1 MTEKQLIVVCGA
13 TGKQGGAVVKAL
25 LSNGNK
31 FRIRGVSRNID
42 TEKAAALKSRGVE
55 LVKARFE
62 DRESMR
68 NALKGAYGVFSV
80 QNFFDAGYEGEIQ
93 QGKIVAELCKELGI
107 RHLVYSS
114 VGGADRDSHNVRHFH
129 SKWMIEEHIRSLGLP
144 ATILRPV
151 FFMDNLLGF
160 RSDIEKGVLTLNL
173 KPTER
178 LQMIAVDDIGF
189 FAAMAFNAPN
199 EWLGKAFEIAG
210 DERTM
215 NEYAQILGC
224 KYQEAPLEKLP
235 NEDLRAMYQWF
246 RDSGYKANIANLRKM
261 NPRLQTFDQWAKNVG
276 LASKTRGEASV
287 FG

>member
-13 TGKQGGAVVKAL
+13 TGRQGGAVVKAL

-42 TEKAAALKSRGVE
+42 TEKATTLKSRGVE
-55 LVKARFE
+55 LVKARME

-80 QNFFDAGYEGEIQ
+80 QNFFDAGYEAEIQ

-129 SKWMIEEHIRSLGLP
+129 SKWLVEEHIRSLGLP

-160 RSDIEKGVLTLNL
+160 RSDIEKGVLPLNL

-189 FAAMAFNAPN
+189 FAAMAFNTPN
-199 EWLGKAFEIAG
+199 EWMGKALEIAG

-215 NEYAQILGC
+215 TEYAQILGC

-261 NPRLQTFDQWAKNVG
+261 HPRLQTFDQWAKNVG
-276 LASKTRGEASV
+276 LASKARGEASV